1 MLFSDVKLSRKT
13 ITYALVS
20 IILFSLCIRL
30 FAGYSYLH
38 RFDLNYYILWS
49 TGVHNGFFNA
59 YEHIFSLD
67 YPPMW
72 LFPMYIV
79 GFFTTNPE
87 IQAAEPYFILAL
99 KIFQILFDVAIIPLI
114 YVVLRKKNQI
124 FALLLAATWAVNP
137 AAIVN
142 SSFWGQTDSVMIFLL
157 LIAFWLL
164 EERKMV
170 AAMVWYCI
178 ACLTKF
184 QCLYF
189 APVILLYLFFSK
201 YDIKT
206 IVKAICAGA
215 ATVIGV
221 FLPFMIN
228 SGVLLPFEVYFGG
241 HGQYKEATLNAFNL
255 YGLFGLN
262 RTSDVQPLFASVTL
276 SDISWVITF
285 LILAFVVYMFFK
297 APKKSAWLL
306 CFVLMQSIFML
317 TSRMHERYQIPVLIF
332 SLIAIVYYKSSRLFA
347 VYIAQTVMVFIN
359 EGLLFL
365 KATHGYYVPWLEQ
378 YPVLVVVL
386 SGVNLAIYCWTM
398 YVAIREMYDVKELN
412 TDAVCESAV

>member
-13 ITYALVS
+13 VTYTLVA
-20 IILFSLCIRL
+20 IVLFSLCFRL
-30 FAGYSYLH
+30 FVGYTYLH

-49 TGVHNGFFNA
+49 QGVHNGFFNA
-59 YEHIFSLD
+59 YEHIASLD

-79 GFFTTNPE
+79 GFFTTNPA

-99 KIFQILFDVAIIPLI
+99 KIFQILFDVAIISLI
-114 YVVLRKKNQI
+114 YVVLRKKNQV
-124 FALLLAATWAVNP
+124 FALLLAASWAINP
-137 AAIVN
+137 ATIVN

-157 LIAFWLL
+157 LVSFWLL
-164 EERKMV
+164 EERRMV
-170 AAMVWYCI
+170 AAMVWFCI

-201 YDIKT
+201 YDVKT
-206 IVKAICAGA
+206 IIKAIGAGVA
-215 ATVIGV
+215 VVLGV

-228 SGVLLPFEVYFGG
+228 SGILLPFEVYFGG

-262 RTSDVQPLFASVTL
+262 RKSDVQPLLGPITL
-276 SDISWVITF
+276 NHISLFITL
-285 LILAFVVYMFFK
+285 LILAIVVYLYFK
-297 APKKSAWLL
+297 APKKSSWLL

-332 SLIAIVYYKSSRLFA
+332 CLVAIVYHKSSRLFG
-347 VYIAQTVMVFIN
+347 VYILQTVMVFIN

-365 KATHGYYVPWLEQ
+365 KATHGYSVPWLEQ
-378 YPVLVVVL
+378 YPQIMVVF
-386 SGVNLAIYCWTM
+386 SGINLIVYCFTM
-398 YVAIREMYDVKELN
+398 YVAVKEMYDVKELN
-412 TDAVCESAV
+412 ANATV

>member
-13 ITYALVS
+13 VTYTLVA
-20 IILFSLCIRL
+20 IVLFSLCFRL
-30 FAGYSYLH
+30 FVGYTYLH

-49 TGVHNGFFNA
+49 QGVHNGFFNA
-59 YEHIFSLD
+59 YEHIASLD

-79 GFFTTNPE
+79 GFFTTNPA

-114 YVVLRKKNQI
+114 YVVLRKKNQV
-124 FALLLAATWAVNP
+124 FALLLAASWAINP
-137 AAIVN
+137 ATIVN

-157 LIAFWLL
+157 LVSFWLL
-164 EERKMV
+164 EERRMV
-170 AAMVWYCI
+170 AAMAWFCI

-201 YDIKT
+201 YDVKT
-206 IVKAICAGA
+206 IIKAIGAGVA
-215 ATVIGV
+215 VVLGV

-228 SGVLLPFEVYFGG
+228 SGILLPFEVYFGG

-262 RTSDVQPLFASVTL
+262 RKSDVQPLLGPITL
-276 SDISWVITF
+276 NHISLFITL
-285 LILAFVVYMFFK
+285 LILAIVVYLYFK
-297 APKKSAWLL
+297 APKKSSWLL

-332 SLIAIVYYKSSRLFA
+332 CLVSIVYHKSSRLFG
-347 VYIAQTVMVFIN
+347 VYILQTVMVFIN

-365 KATHGYYVPWLEQ
+365 KATHGYSVPWLEQ
-378 YPVLVVVL
+378 YPQIMVVF
-386 SGVNLAIYCWTM
+386 SGINLIVYCFTM
-398 YVAIREMYDVKELN
+398 YVAVKEMYDVKELN
-412 TDAVCESAV
+412 ANATV

>member
-1 MLFSDVKLSRKT
+1 MHFYDVKLSRKT
-13 ITYALVS
+13 VTYALVA
-20 IILFSLCIRL
+20 IVIFSLCIRL
-30 FAGYSYLH
+30 FAGYTYLH
-38 RFDLNYYILWS
+38 RFDLNYYIAWS
-49 TGVHNGFFNA
+49 TGVHNGLFDA
-59 YEHIFSLD
+59 YEHITSLD

-87 IQAAEPYFILAL
+87 IQVVEPYYILAL
-99 KIFQILFDVAIIPLI
+99 KIFQILFDVAIIPMI

-124 FALLLAATWAVNP
+124 IALIMAATWAVNP

-142 SSFWGQTDSVMIFLL
+142 SSYWGQTDSVMIFLL
-157 LIAFWLL
+157 LVSFWLL

-170 AAMVWYCI
+170 SAMVWYCV

-189 APVILLYLFFSK
+189 APVLLLYLFFSK
-201 YDIKT
+201 YDVKT
-206 IVKAICAGA
+206 VIKAICSGIV
-215 ATVIGV
+215 TVLGV

-228 SGVLLPFEVYFGG
+228 SGILLPFKVYFGG

-262 RTSDVQPLFASVTL
+262 RISDVEPLFGSVTL
-276 SDISWVITF
+276 NHISWGIT
-285 LILAFVVYMFFK
+285 LVILAVVIYMYFK

-332 SLIAIVYYKSSRLFA
+332 SLIAVVYHRSGKMFGA
-347 VYIAQTVMVFIN
+347 YILQTVMVFIN

-365 KATHGYYVPWLEQ
+365 RATHGYGVPWLEY
-378 YPVLVVVL
+378 YPQIMVAL
-386 SGVNLAIYCWTM
+386 SGVNLVVYCYTMCIAIM
-398 YVAIREMYDVKELN
+398 EMYNEKEMNADVL
-412 TDAVCESAV
+412 V

>member
-13 ITYALVS
+13 VTYTLFAV
-20 IILFSLCIRL
+20 ILFALCFRL
-30 FAGYSYLH
+30 FAGYTYIH
-38 RFDLNYYILWS
+38 YFDLNYYILWS
-49 TGVHNGFFNA
+49 TGVHDGLFNA
-59 YEHIFSLD
+59 YEHIASLD

-79 GFFTTNPE
+79 GFFTTNPDV
-87 IQAAEPYFILAL
+87 QTAAPYYVLAL

-114 YVVLRKKNQI
+114 YFVLKKKNQI
-124 FALLLAATWAVNP
+124 FALLLAATWAINP

-157 LIAFWLL
+157 LISFWLL

-189 APVILLYLFFSK
+189 APVVLLYLFFSK
-201 YDIKT
+201 YDWKT
-206 IVKAICAGA
+206 IVKSICAGA
-215 ATVIGV
+215 AVVLGV

-255 YGLFGLN
+255 YGLFGQ
-262 RTSDVQPLFASVTL
+262 SDVQPLIGSITL

-285 LILAFVVYMFFK
+285 VILAIVIYMYFK

-332 SLIAIVYYKSSRLFA
+332 CLVAIVYHKSSRLFLA
-347 VYIAQTVMVFIN
+347 HILQTIMVFIN
-359 EGLLFL
+359 EGFLFL
-365 KATHGYYVPWLEQ
+365 KATHGYSVPWLDE
-378 YPVLVVVL
+378 YPQIMVVF
-386 SGVNLAIYCWTM
+386 SGINLLLYCFTM
-398 YVAIREMYDVKELN
+398 YIAIKEMYSPKELN
-412 TDAVCESAV
+412 ADATV

>member
-1 MLFSDVKLSRKT
+1 MLFSDIKLSRKT
-13 ITYALVS
+13 ITYSLVA
-20 IILFSLCIRL
+20 IVLFALCIRL
-30 FAGYSYLH
+30 FAGYTYLH
-38 RFDLNYYILWS
+38 RFDLNYYIAWS
-49 TGVHNGFFNA
+49 TGVHNGLFDA
-59 YEHIFSLD
+59 YEHISSLD

-79 GFFTTNPE
+79 GFFTTNPMV
-87 IQAAEPYFILAL
+87 QAAEPYYILAL

-114 YVVLRKKNQI
+114 YFVLRKKNQI

-137 AAIVN
+137 AIIVN
-142 SSFWGQTDSVMIFLL
+142 SSYWGQTDSVMIFLL
-157 LIAFWLL
+157 LVSFWLL

-189 APVILLYLFFSK
+189 APVVLLYLFFSK

-206 IVKAICAGA
+206 IIKSICSGA
-215 ATVIGV
+215 ATVILV
-221 FLPFMIN
+221 FLPFMIH
-228 SGVLLPFEVYFGG
+228 SGILLPFKVYFGG

-262 RTSDVQPLFASVTL
+262 RTSDVTPLFASITL
-276 SDISWVITF
+276 NHISLFITLVIVA
-285 LILAFVVYMFFK
+285 LVVYLFFK
-297 APKKSAWLL
+297 APKKSPWLL

-332 SLIAIVYYKSSRLFA
+332 ALVAIVMHNSSKLFG
-347 VYIAQTVMVFIN
+347 VYIVQTMLVFVN

-365 KATHGYYVPWLEQ
+365 KATHGYTVPWLQ
-378 YPVLVVVL
+378 FYPQIMVVF
-386 SGVNLAIYCWTM
+386 SGVNLLVYCWSM
-398 YVAIREMYDVKELN
+398 YVAIKEMTSAEEMKKDV
-412 TDAVCESAV
+412 VCK

>member
-1 MLFSDVKLSRKT
+1 MLFSDIKLSRKT
-13 ITYALVS
+13 ITYSLVA
-20 IILFSLCIRL
+20 IVIFALCIRL
-30 FAGYSYLH
+30 FAGYTYLH
-38 RFDLNYYILWS
+38 RFDLNYYIAWS
-49 TGVHNGFFNA
+49 TGVHNGLFDA
-59 YEHIFSLD
+59 YEHISSLD

-79 GFFTTNPE
+79 GFFTTNPI
-87 IQAAEPYFILAL
+87 IQAAEPYYILAL

-114 YVVLRKKNQI
+114 YFVLRKKNQI

-137 AAIVN
+137 AIIVN
-142 SSFWGQTDSVMIFLL
+142 SSYWGQTDSVMIFLL
-157 LIAFWLL
+157 LVSFWLL

-206 IVKAICAGA
+206 VIKSICAGA
-215 ATVIGV
+215 ATVILT
-221 FLPFMIN
+221 FLPFMIH
-228 SGVLLPFEVYFGG
+228 SGVLLPFKVYFGG

-262 RTSDVQPLFASVTL
+262 RTSDVTPLFASVTL
-276 SDISWVITF
+276 NHISLFITVVIVV
-285 LILAFVVYMFFK
+285 LVVYLFFK
-297 APKKSAWLL
+297 APKKSPWLL

-317 TSRMHERYQIPVLIF
+317 TSRMHERYQIPVIIF
-332 SLIAIVYYKSSRLFA
+332 ALVAIVMHNSSKLFG
-347 VYIAQTVMVFIN
+347 VYIIQTVMVFVN

-365 KATHGYYVPWLEQ
+365 KATHGYAVPWLQ
-378 YPVLVVVL
+378 YYPQIMVVL
-386 SGVNLAIYCWTM
+386 SGVNLLVYCWTM
-398 YVAIREMYDVKELN
+398 YVAIKEMTSAEEMK
-412 TDAVCESAV
+412 TDAVGE

>member
-13 ITYALVS
+13 VTYTLVA
-20 IILFSLCIRL
+20 IVLFSLCFRL
-30 FAGYSYLH
+30 FVGYTYLH

-49 TGVHNGFFNA
+49 QGVHNGFFNA
-59 YEHIFSLD
+59 YEHIASLD

-79 GFFTTNPE
+79 GFFTTNPAV
-87 IQAAEPYFILAL
+87 QAAEPYFILAL

-114 YVVLRKKNQI
+114 YVVLRKKNQV
-124 FALLLAATWAVNP
+124 FALLLAASWAINP
-137 AAIVN
+137 ATIVN

-157 LIAFWLL
+157 LVSFWLL
-164 EERKMV
+164 EERRMV
-170 AAMVWYCI
+170 AAMAWFCI

-201 YDIKT
+201 YDVKT
-206 IVKAICAGA
+206 IIKAIGAGVA
-215 ATVIGV
+215 VVLGV
-221 FLPFMIN
+221 FLPFMLN
-228 SGVLLPFEVYFGG
+228 SGILLPFEVYFGG

-262 RTSDVQPLFASVTL
+262 RKSDVQPLLGPITL
-276 SDISWVITF
+276 NHISLFITL
-285 LILAFVVYMFFK
+285 LILAIVVYLYFK
-297 APKKSAWLL
+297 APKKSSWLL

-332 SLIAIVYYKSSRLFA
+332 CLVAIVYHKSSRLFG
-347 VYIAQTVMVFIN
+347 VYILQTVMVFIN
-359 EGLLFL
+359 EGFLFL
-365 KATHGYYVPWLEQ
+365 KATHGYSVPWLEQ
-378 YPVLVVVL
+378 YPQIMVVF
-386 SGVNLAIYCWTM
+386 SGINLIVYCFTM
-398 YVAIREMYDVKELN
+398 YVAVKEMYDVKELN
-412 TDAVCESAV
+412 ANATV

>member
-13 ITYALVS
+13 VTYTLVA
-20 IILFSLCIRL
+20 IVLFSLCFRL
-30 FAGYSYLH
+30 FVGYTYLH

-49 TGVHNGFFNA
+49 QGVHNGFFNA
-59 YEHIFSLD
+59 YEHIASLD

-79 GFFTTNPE
+79 GFFTTNPA

-114 YVVLRKKNQI
+114 YVVLRKKNQV
-124 FALLLAATWAVNP
+124 FALLLAASWAINP
-137 AAIVN
+137 ATIVN

-157 LIAFWLL
+157 LVSFWLL
-164 EERKMV
+164 EERRMV
-170 AAMVWYCI
+170 AAMVWFCI

-201 YDIKT
+201 YDVKT
-206 IVKAICAGA
+206 IIKAIGAGVA
-215 ATVIGV
+215 VVLGV

-228 SGVLLPFEVYFGG
+228 SGILLPFEVYFGG

-262 RTSDVQPLFASVTL
+262 RKSDVQPLLGPITL
-276 SDISWVITF
+276 NHISLFITL
-285 LILAFVVYMFFK
+285 LILAIVVYLYFK
-297 APKKSAWLL
+297 APKKSSWLL

-332 SLIAIVYYKSSRLFA
+332 CLVAIVYHKSSRLFG
-347 VYIAQTVMVFIN
+347 VYILQTVMVFIN
-359 EGLLFL
+359 EGFLFL
-365 KATHGYYVPWLEQ
+365 KATHGYSVPWLEQ
-378 YPVLVVVL
+378 YPQIMVVF
-386 SGVNLAIYCWTM
+386 SGINLIVYCFTM
-398 YVAIREMYDVKELN
+398 YVAVKEMYDVKELN
-412 TDAVCESAV
+412 ANATV

>member
-1 MLFSDVKLSRKT
+1 MLFSDIKLSRKT
-13 ITYALVS
+13 VTYTLLA
-20 IILFSLCIRL
+20 IILFSLSFRL
-30 FAGYSYLH
+30 FAGYTYIH
-38 RFDLNYYILWS
+38 YFDLNYYILWS
-49 TGVHNGFFNA
+49 TGVHDGLFSA
-59 YEHIFSLD
+59 YEHIASLD

-87 IQAAEPYFILAL
+87 IQAAPPYYVLAL

-124 FALLLAATWAVNP
+124 FALLLAASWALNP
-137 AAIVN
+137 AAIIN
-142 SSFWGQTDSVMIFLL
+142 SSYWGQTDSVMIFLL
-157 LIAFWLL
+157 LISFWLL

-206 IVKAICAGA
+206 IIKAICSGVVV
-215 ATVIGV
+215 VIGV
-221 FLPFMIN
+221 FLPFILN
-228 SGVLLPFEVYFGG
+228 SGILLPFEVYFGG

-262 RTSDVQPLFASVTL
+262 RKSDVQPLIGSITL

-285 LILAFVVYMFFK
+285 VILAIVVYLYFK
-297 APKKSAWLL
+297 APKKSSWLL

-332 SLIAIVYYKSSRLFA
+332 SLVAIVYHKSSRLFA
-347 VYIAQTVMVFIN
+347 VYILQTMLVFVN
-359 EGLLFL
+359 EGFLFL
-365 KATHGYYVPWLEQ
+365 KATHGYSVSWLEQ
-378 YPVLVVVL
+378 YPVIMVVF
-386 SGVNLAIYCWTM
+386 SGINLAVYCFTM
-398 YVAIREMYDVKELN
+398 YVAVREMYNTKELSA
-412 TDAVCESAV
+412 DATV

>member
-1 MLFSDVKLSRKT
+1 MLFSGIKLSRKT
-13 ITYALVS
+13 VTYSLIA
-20 IILFSLCIRL
+20 IILFSLGFRL
-30 FAGYSYLH
+30 FAGYSYIH
-38 RFDLNYYILWS
+38 FFDLNYYILWS
-49 TGVHNGFFNA
+49 SGVHEGLFAA
-59 YEHIFSLD
+59 YENIASLD

-79 GFFTTNPE
+79 GFFTTNPAVQE
-87 IQAAEPYFILAL
+87 AVPYYVLAL

-114 YVVLRKKNQI
+114 YFVLRKKNQV
-124 FALLLAATWAVNP
+124 FALLLAATWALNP

-142 SSFWGQTDSVMIFLL
+142 SSYWGQTDSVMIFLL
-157 LIAFWLL
+157 LVSFWLL

-170 AAMVWYCI
+170 AAMVWFCI
-178 ACLTKF
+178 SCLTKF

-201 YDIKT
+201 YSLKT
-206 IVKAICAGA
+206 IITSIIAGA
-215 ATVIGV
+215 AVVIGV
-221 FLPFMIN
+221 FTPFMIN
-228 SGVLLPFEVYFGG
+228 SGIMLPFDVYFGG

-262 RTSDVQPLFASVTL
+262 RKSDVQPLIGSITL

-285 LILAFVVYMFFK
+285 VILAIVVYLYFK
-297 APKKSAWLL
+297 APKKSPWLL

-332 SLIAIVYYKSSRLFA
+332 SLIAIVYHKSSRMFA
-347 VYIAQTVMVFIN
+347 VYILQTIMVFIN

-365 KATHGYYVPWLEQ
+365 KATHGYNVPWSQEYSQ
-378 YPVLVVVL
+378 VMVVFSGINLVV
-386 SGVNLAIYCWTM
+386 YCFTM
-398 YVAIREMYDVKELN
+398 YVAVREMYNTKELN
-412 TDAVCESAV
+412 ADATV

>member
-1 MLFSDVKLSRKT
+1 MLFADIKLSRKT
-13 ITYALVS
+13 ITYSLVA
-20 IILFSLCIRL
+20 IVLFALCIRL
-30 FAGYSYLH
+30 FAGYTYLH

-49 TGVHNGFFNA
+49 TGVHNGLFDA
-59 YEHIFSLD
+59 YEHIASLD

-79 GFFTTNPE
+79 GFFTTNPD
-87 IQAAEPYFILAL
+87 IQAAEPYYILAL

-114 YVVLRKKNQI
+114 YVVLRKKNQF
-124 FALLLAATWAVNP
+124 FALLLAGTWAVNP
-137 AAIVN
+137 AIIVN
-142 SSFWGQTDSVMIFLL
+142 SSYWGQTDSVMIFLL
-157 LIAFWLL
+157 LVAFWLL

-189 APVILLYLFFSK
+189 APVLLLYLFFSR

-206 IVKAICAGA
+206 VIKSICAGA
-215 ATVIGV
+215 ATVIV
-221 FLPFMIN
+221 AFLPFMIN

-262 RTSDVQPLFASVTL
+262 RVSDVTPLIGPITL
-276 SDISWVITF
+276 NHISLFITVVIVA
-285 LILAFVVYMFFK
+285 LVVYLFFK
-297 APKKSAWLL
+297 APRKSPWLL

-332 SLIAIVYYKSSRLFA
+332 SLVAIVMHNSSKLFG
-347 VYIAQTVMVFIN
+347 VYIIQTVMVFVN

-365 KATHGYYVPWLEQ
+365 KATHGYAVPWLEY
-378 YPVLVVVL
+378 YPQIMVVL
-386 SGVNLAIYCWTM
+386 SGVNLLIYCWTM
-398 YVAIREMYDVKELN
+398 YVAIKEMTFTEEMKL
-412 TDAVCESAV
+412 DAAHE